1 MQRVQTSCRVGLGG
15 TWFYLDIFHET
26 GTDCSL
32 HEVLKFQEW
41 KRAYRMETAI
51 SRSVHKSCEG
61 EGGSIVK
68 TSVASNGQN
77 HAAELAGLRSNSL
90 EFLVA
95 LAWRAVLLFLGW
107 NEYQYQASYFCPVL
121 LIAFTPSNSPP
132 CCVPASLPFH
142 SFLSFSYLPL
152 LVFPLKKQW
161 QQGSQPMER
170 HKNVGRGEVNRQPV
184 SKGN

>member
-15 TWFYLDIFHET
+15 AWLYLDIFNET

-51 SRSVHKSCEG
+51 SRSVHKSCKG

-95 LAWRAVLLFLGW
+95 LA
-107 NEYQYQASYFCPVL
+107 
-121 LIAFTPSNSPP
+121 
-132 CCVPASLPFH
+132 
-142 SFLSFSYLPL
+142 
-152 LVFPLKKQW
+152 
-161 QQGSQPMER
+161 
-170 HKNVGRGEVNRQPV
+170 
-184 SKGN
+184 